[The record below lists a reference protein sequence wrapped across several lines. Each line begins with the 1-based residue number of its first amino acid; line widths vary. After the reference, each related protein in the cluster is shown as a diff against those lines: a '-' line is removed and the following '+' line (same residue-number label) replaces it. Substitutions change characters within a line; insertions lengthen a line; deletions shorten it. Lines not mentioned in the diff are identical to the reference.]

1 MQLFLASE
9 SNQNKII
16 NFNISTTS
24 YFVCS
29 KSRVRYKFNDC
40 NSLIVSFYNRGR
52 YMIDGAKEENFHLA
66 FNLKLM

>member
-16 NFNISTTS
+16 NFNISTIS

-40 NSLIVSFYNRGR
+40 NSSIVFFYNQGR

-66 FNLKLM
+66 FNLKLV